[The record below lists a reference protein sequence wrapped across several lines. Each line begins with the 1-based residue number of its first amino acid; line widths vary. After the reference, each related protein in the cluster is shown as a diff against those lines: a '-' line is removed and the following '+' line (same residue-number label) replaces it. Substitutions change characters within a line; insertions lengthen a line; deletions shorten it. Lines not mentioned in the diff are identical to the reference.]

1 DNNGFGGPF
10 PVDAAFN
17 SDVTQGN
24 LIVACIAAVLSIDA
38 DISIR
43 DSEDN
48 EYQQAITS
56 NPVFPDSPADTT
68 ARMAV
73 YYARAKASGP
83 LTVTVDG
90 SSFGTLSSINLY
102 EATAPGALALDVTGS
117 ADTQYVYSKALAY
130 VSTSA
135 PAKSGD
141 VVIAFFMADPPFN
154 HE

>member
-1 DNNGFGGPF
+1 MP
-10 PVDAAFN
+10 PL
-17 SDVTQGN
+17 T
-24 LIVACIAAVLSIDA
+24 
-38 DISIR
+38 
-43 DSEDN
+43 
-48 EYQQAITS
+48 
-56 NPVFPDSPADTT
+56 P
-68 ARMAV
+68 
-73 YYARAKASGP
+73 KASGP

-141 VVIAFFMADPPFN
+141 VSSLRSASIGSIRRTQLW
-154 HE
+154 HC